1 MVHFSPTQLPPAEME
16 RRDPVR
22 AEVPPALPVLVPGL
36 AHFLVVG
43 LTDVSSSLDPTY
55 LSHFLFTDTALGL
68 ESVGCTP
75 QCGARSQRDAG
86 LCGARS
92 QRDARLCG
100 ECSQSAPSGMH
111 TCRECSQWDAR
122 LSVERTPSGMHTS
135 VERAP
140 SGMHASVE
148 RAPSGTHASVENA
161 PSGMH
166 TSVESAPSGMHAS
179 LEHPPSGIHAS
190 VWSALPVGC
199 TPLCGERSQPRW
211 GLTAFHLLRQQVWE
225 RLPGQPCVVSAQ
237 S

>member
-1 MVHFSPTQLPPAEME
+1 M
-16 RRDPVR
+16 
-22 AEVPPALPVLVPGL
+22 PPALPVLVPGL

-122 LSVERTPSGMHTS
+122 LSVERSPSGM
-135 VERAP
+135 
-140 SGMHASVE
+140 
-148 RAPSGTHASVENA
+148 
-161 PSGMH
+161 
-166 TSVESAPSGMHAS
+166 
-179 LEHPPSGIHAS
+179 HAS

-199 TPLCGERSQPRW
+199 TPLWSVLPVGCTPLWSALPVGRTPLWRMLPVGCTRLWRVLPVGCMPLWSTLPVGSTPQFGARSQW
-211 GLTAFHLLRQQVWE
+211 DAHL
-225 RLPGQPCVVSAQ
+225 CVESAPNLAGV
-237 S
+237 

>member
-1 MVHFSPTQLPPAEME
+1 M
-16 RRDPVR
+16 
-22 AEVPPALPVLVPGL
+22 PPALPVLVPGL
-36 AHFLVVG
+36 ARFLVVG

-55 LSHFLFTDTALGL
+55 LSHSLFTDTALGL
-68 ESVGCTP
+68 ESVGCRPLWSALPECSQWDAHLWRVFPVGCTP
-75 QCGARSQRDAG
+75 QCGAG
-86 LCGARS
+86 
-92 QRDARLCG
+92 
-100 ECSQSAPSGMH
+100 
-111 TCRECSQWDAR
+111 SQWDAR
-122 LSVERTPSGMHTS
+122 LSVEHTPSGMHTS

-148 RAPSGTHASVENA
+148 RAPSGMHASVENA

-166 TSVESAPSGMHAS
+166 TYVESAPSGMHAS
-179 LEHPPSGIHAS
+179 VEHPPSGIHAS

>member
-92 QRDARLCG
+92 QRDACLCG

-122 LSVERTPSGMHTS
+122 LSVERSPSGM
-135 VERAP
+135 
-140 SGMHASVE
+140 
-148 RAPSGTHASVENA
+148 
-161 PSGMH
+161 
-166 TSVESAPSGMHAS
+166 
-179 LEHPPSGIHAS
+179 HAS

-199 TPLCGERSQPRW
+199 TPLWRVLPVGCTPLWRV
-211 GLTAFHLLRQQVWE
+211 LLAGCTLLW
-225 RLPGQPCVVSAQ
+225 
-237 S
+237 